1 MGVMQVLVK
10 RLEDGKIT
18 FQQTSKIGIVTMNRP
33 GSRNALTAS
42 MWKELTAIFN
52 KVKESSKIKV
62 LVLRG
67 TANQF
72 TAGSDIKEF
81 SQMTLTEAQNAF
93 LNMEEAISTLE
104 SLPIPVLAAID
115 GPAMGAGFILSLACD
130 LRIGTYNA
138 KMGIPV
144 GRLGITVGPSFMRRI
159 VRLIGPSRG
168 KELVFTGKIFTAEE
182 SYQLGLLNQ
191 LVDSS
196 ELDQVVIKKA
206 GIIMNQSKASLLAVK
221 EAVDLCEW
229 KEDIP
234 WHFVDPIDFP
244 EGTSAFAEKRKPKFQ

>member
-1 MGVMQVLVK
+1 MQVLVK

-42 MWKELTAIFN
+42 MWKELTEIFN
-52 KVKESSKIKV
+52 KVKESTKIKV

-130 LRIGTYNA
+130 MRIGTYNA
-138 KMGIPV
+138 RMGIPV
-144 GRLGITVGPSFMRRI
+144 GRL
-159 VRLIGPSRG
+159 
-168 KELVFTGKIFTAEE
+168 
-182 SYQLGLLNQ
+182 
-191 LVDSS
+191 
-196 ELDQVVIKKA
+196 
-206 GIIMNQSKASLLAVK
+206 
-221 EAVDLCEW
+221 
-229 KEDIP
+229 
-234 WHFVDPIDFP
+234 
-244 EGTSAFAEKRKPKFQ
+244 